1 MRTGSGPAGGPGSG
15 SGRKPDRER
24 VYNGADRKPAQNLD
38 TAYRSRWAVHGAS
51 GRRREQPGSEAGQ
64 MLPVQIPPVELSP
77 VDPPLTDT
85 PARDALVTDG
95 PRRPI
100 DLGPLMRLA
109 HESCWAR
116 LFNRPRRSA
125 IADA

>member
-1 MRTGSGPAGGPGSG
+1 MKAGSGPAGGPNKRHGHG

-24 VYNGADRKPAQNLD
+24 VYNGADRRPAQNLD
-38 TAYRSRWAVHGAS
+38 TAYRSRWAVNAAG
-51 GRRREQPGSEAGQ
+51 GRRHEESGSQAVQ
-64 MLPVQIPPVELSP
+64 MLPVHI
-77 VDPPLTDT
+77 
-85 PARDALVTDG
+85 PARPATYDSLATG
-95 PRRPI
+95 APRRPI

-109 HESCWAR
+109 HESTWAR